1 MTLPANVSMR
11 RFLLLSLIPIIA
23 LGACVPPDSTPHNDS
38 TDSASI
44 NHDQTAEERPYL
56 PIAPERG
63 YYKGFS
69 AILPP
74 DGDFETA
81 YARASEHAEF
91 VSTWVG
97 ASDSGYWDLAEYLSG
112 WWGST
117 FVEGFTRGNGMFPI
131 LNLSFIDRDASGR
144 LTLSQPP
151 GASYTGLSDPAFR
164 ETYRDA
170 AVAAVRAVR
179 PAYVSLGNEVNR
191 WHSAFGESSD
201 GSNDF
206 EHFVTLYEETYAAV
220 KEACPE
226 TVVFCVFARE
236 IVSEGRK
243 ADMSV
248 LGLFKPS
255 TLDAVVFTSYPFA
268 VSGVSVPSDLP
279 DDYYSAAVRAAG
291 LADKPFGFTELG
303 WSTME
308 AFGGESAQAQFLAD
322 VVGRLSVEQ
331 SLQLSL
337 LGWWSLFDL
346 EGDVHGTGLIAA
358 DGREKPAFALWE
370 SL

>member
-1 MTLPANVSMR
+1 MSPTIDVR
-11 RFLLLSLIPIIA
+11 GFLLMSLILVTA
-23 LGACVPPDSTPHNDS
+23 LAACVPPDGTPGENPV
-38 TDSASI
+38 DSASTDL
-44 NHDQTAEERPYL
+44 DQPVAERLYQP
-56 PIAPERG
+56 PTPQRG
-63 YYKGFS
+63 YFKGFS

-81 YARASEHAEF
+81 YARASEHSEF

-97 ASDSGYWDLAEYLSG
+97 ANDSGYWNLADYLSG

-117 FVEGFTRGNGMFPI
+117 FVEGFTRGNAMFPI
-131 LNLSFIDRDASGR
+131 LNLSFIDRDDSGG

-151 GASYTGLSDPAFR
+151 DTSYAGLADPAFR
-164 ETYRDA
+164 EVYRDA

-191 WHSAFGESSD
+191 WYSAFGESSG

-206 EHFVTLYEETYAAV
+206 GHFVTLYEETYAAV
-220 KEACPE
+220 KEVCPE
-226 TVVFCVFARE
+226 TTVFCAFARE
-236 IVSEGRK
+236 IVSEGRE

-248 LGLFKPS
+248 LALFDPS
-255 TLDAVVFTSYPFA
+255 TLDAVVYTSYPFA
-268 VSGVSVPSDLP
+268 VSGISAPSDLP
-279 DDYYSAAVRAAG
+279 DDYYSDALRAAG
-291 LADKPFGFTELG
+291 LADKPFGFTEMG

-322 VVGRLSVEQ
+322 VVGRLSAGQ
-331 SLQLSL
+331 FLQLHL

-346 EGDVHGTGLIAA
+346 EGDAHGTGLIAT
-358 DGREKPAFALWE
+358 DGRKKPAFTLWE